1 MPIEIKELIIRATV
15 IDESEKTN
23 DNPPAPAASSKT
35 DSAKDEL
42 IISRCVEQVMEILAA
57 KNER

>member
-1 MPIEIKELIIRATV
+1 MPIEIRELIICAT
-15 IDESEKTN
+15 ISDESEKSN
-23 DNPPAPAASSKT
+23 DKSTTTSTPSQAESSK
-35 DSAKDEL
+35 DEV